1 MAREMNDFDDDDL
14 LEDEE
19 DIVDE
24 EDTTDDQG
32 LDEDEDEVVD
42 EDEEDGEE
50 SDEEDD
56 DADDPPWANKRIKKM
71 AERHKADVATIKELK
86 SEVSRLTELT
96 GEEDPSVYARV
107 AEKHGI
113 LLKFVKSSDIKTIAK
128 ADDLKERFE
137 TLQQISDELDDSG
150 QSEYEDGNGKV
161 WSRAEIRKK
170 KRLTEEEL
178 KSIVKVAE
186 TAKKAA
192 RKQMVAVLNA
202 GLKALRSDKQ
212 KGQLTKKRQDGRK
225 PSRIRFDDEDY
236 PSRRTRSRSAARRD
250 YSPRNTESSK
260 DRAREELRN
269 MIISEYD

>member
-14 LEDEE
+14 LEEE
-19 DIVDE
+19 DIIDE
-24 EDTTDDQG
+24 EDTTDDQD
-32 LDEDEDEVVD
+32 LDDEEDEVD
-42 EDEEDGEE
+42 EEEDGEE

-56 DADDPPWANKRIKKM
+56 AEDPPWANKRVKKM

-86 SEVSRLTELT
+86 SEVNRLTELT
-96 GEEDPSVYARV
+96 GEEDPGVYARV

-128 ADDLKERFE
+128 ADDLKERLE

-178 KSIVKVAE
+178 KSVEKVAE
-186 TAKKAA
+186 TARKTA

-202 GLKALRSDKQ
+202 GLKALRAEKQ
-212 KGQLTKKRQDGRK
+212 KGQPTKKRQDGRK
-225 PSRIRFDDEDY
+225 PSRIRFDDEEY
-236 PSRRTRSRSAARRD
+236 PNRRTRSRSAARRD
-250 YSPRNTESSK
+250 YAPRSTMSSK
-260 DRAREELRN
+260 EQAREELRN